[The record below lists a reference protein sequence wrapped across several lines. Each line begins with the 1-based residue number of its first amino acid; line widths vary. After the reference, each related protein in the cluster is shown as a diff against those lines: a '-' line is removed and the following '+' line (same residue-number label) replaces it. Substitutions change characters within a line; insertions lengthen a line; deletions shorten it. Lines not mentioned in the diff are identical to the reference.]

1 MLDRIALGLLA
12 AVGLVSPAIAQG
24 PPPPVRMPE
33 AFQAPVE
40 GYNMATPYQLWRG
53 HIERQRGPVTEA
65 ALAEAAVLDDR
76 RRVGRPLF
84 TAGFNNDFGRYAS
97 VDVQVFCTR
106 MPVYPDRDRGDCSYL
121 YRRADIP
128 LGPSY
133 RDPNNAFDLWL
144 QENFDPALVVRN
156 LRAAGLSPGDDLWM
170 ENREAMFEGAP
181 SPRAMLAGHLRI
193 VRVDSREC
201 PALREAV
208 EAVEQAR
215 LDWTLDLFAVGED
228 ERGRFPGPHAI
239 TATYTLNVLIEG
251 QQLTLTG
258 DGALQPLLGPV
269 LQAAS
274 RCESAQRA
282 ARS

>member
-1 MLDRIALGLLA
+1 MLDRVALALSLALGA
-12 AVGLVSPAIAQG
+12 VSPAIDQG
-24 PPPPVRMPE
+24 PPPPVRVPE
-33 AFQAPVE
+33 AFQTPVE
-40 GYNMATPYQLWRG
+40 GYSMATPYQLWRG
-53 HIERQRGPVTEA
+53 YIERQRGTVTEQ

-76 RRVGRPLF
+76 RRIGRPLF

-97 VDVQVFCTR
+97 VDVQVFCTHV
-106 MPVYPDRDRGDCSYL
+106 PVHPDRDRGECNYL

-133 RDPNNAFDLWL
+133 RDPNNAFDRWL

-170 ENREAMFEGAP
+170 ENRDAMFDGAP
-181 SPRAMLAGHLRI
+181 SPRAMLAEHLQI
-193 VRVDSREC
+193 VRIDSREC

-208 EAVEQAR
+208 EGVERAR

-228 ERGRFPGPHAI
+228 ERGRPPGPRAI
-239 TATYTLNVLIEG
+239 TATYTLNVLIDG
-251 QQLTLTG
+251 QRLTMTG
-258 DGALQPLLGPV
+258 DSALQPLLGPV
-269 LQAAS
+269 IRAAS
-274 RCESAQRA
+274 SCESARRA